1 MRLSRT
7 VNAQSP
13 YSKPTPPS
21 THGAAS
27 RRSQRSIR
35 ASSPTARTMTGQGN
49 RVGPLLRGSLVPFSH
64 NTPTL
69 SEPVEAVDRS
79 ANRRESA
86 DASSRTQWTHSP
98 ARTRVKKSIDLLE
111 SWTQGW
117 CWAVARRA
125 TTDVPQQWG
134 PGRMR
139 APYVRVQA
147 VKWYHLCQLTT
158 QVLLLGRSFDD
169 GDNTEQG
176 SRESRPPTALGCSHT
191 VC

>member
-1 MRLSRT
+1 
-7 VNAQSP
+7 
-13 YSKPTPPS
+13 
-21 THGAAS
+21 
-27 RRSQRSIR
+27 
-35 ASSPTARTMTGQGN
+35 MTGQGN

-139 APYVRVQA
+139 APDPVMSPKRELIDCAFDVGRDASGGGRAKGTDGCDCEKRKPQRYV
-147 VKWYHLCQLTT
+147 L
-158 QVLLLGRSFDD
+158 
-169 GDNTEQG
+169 
-176 SRESRPPTALGCSHT
+176 
-191 VC
+191 